1 MDPAAPAS
9 TGGGPP
15 TGSPGPAGSPLS
27 SGPTGPSTQGSA
39 HSLHETPA
47 EAAAWEPRRP
57 LLPELALVGATVA
70 FGATFT
76 IVQDALD
83 SLTPVGFVLLRFV
96 VGTLVLLPVALRFGW
111 RRRDVA
117 APGETFGG
125 FAFAGIVLGLV
136 AFGGYWLQNLG
147 LERTSTSSSAFITG
161 LFVVFTPIVET
172 VARRRAPSGT
182 VLAAVATAAVG
193 LFLLTGARFSLGTG
207 ELYTLGCA
215 ACFGAWIFFGGI
227 YANRFD
233 TVAVTAAQM
242 GVIAILAVPA
252 VAIGGLGEID
262 GQAVFAVLFT
272 GIVCSGVAFTLQLW
286 GQRRIEP
293 ARAAVIL
300 LFEPVVAG
308 LVGFAVGERLGA
320 KGYVGAVVILG
331 SIVVAE
337 SRSWRSR
344 VGAASRVDA

>member
-1 MDPAAPAS
+1 MEANPPAS
-9 TGGGPP
+9 TGTPVP
-15 TGSPGPAGSPLS
+15 S
-27 SGPTGPSTQGSA
+27 SHA
-39 HSLHETPA
+39 HGIHETPV
-47 EAAAWEPRRP
+47 EAAAWETRRP
-57 LLPELALVGATVA
+57 LLPELALVGATIA

-96 VGTLVLLPVALRFGW
+96 VGTVVLLPLAWKVGW

-117 APGETFGG
+117 TPGETARG
-125 FAFAGIVLGLV
+125 FAAAGLLLGAV

-147 LERTSTSSSAFITG
+147 LQRTSTSNSAFITG

-172 VARRRAPSGT
+172 IARRRAPSRT

-207 ELYTLGCA
+207 ELFTLACA
-215 ACFGAWIFFGGI
+215 ACFGAWIYFGGI

-233 TVAVTAAQM
+233 TLALTAAQM
-242 GVIAILAVPA
+242 GVMAVLAVP
-252 VAIGGLGEID
+252 VVVVGGLGTVD
-262 GQAVFAVLFT
+262 AQAVFAVLFT

-293 ARAAVIL
+293 SRAAVIL

-320 KGYVGAVVILG
+320 KGYLGAAVIFG
-331 SIVVAE
+331 SILVAE

-344 VGAASRVDA
+344 EARAGGAGGAT